1 MAGYQ
6 PTYISS
12 SETGLVQGRVESIL
26 PNDAYPRLENAFIFR
41 EKIKRKQG
49 LGELGRLRRLFV
61 AVPLGNSVAVT
72 WSFNIYSTTVP
83 PTTTFPTAEIEA
95 GSVVIIVGAVTFTDQ
110 GDGTL
115 TSITPGNSGT
125 INYQTGNVV
134 LTQTSGI
141 AAATISFN
149 YFPGLPVMNLAM
161 RELDAINAEDTIAFD
176 PVYAY
181 RFING
186 WQEFI
191 TGTTWTGTNSDFFW
205 TTNYWVGDLNL
216 KIFWATNFSTNDPIR
231 YTNGIAWADFA
242 PIINSAGDRL
252 EKALLMFPFRGRM
265 VTANTFEG
273 QNIGTSVNYRQR
285 IRWASIGNP
294 FSDATPIVSTVNAES
309 WRDDIRGRGGYL
321 DIPTSQN
328 IISMG
333 FVRDNVVIYCESS
346 TWQLRYTGR
355 SIAPFQIERVNS
367 ELGVEST
374 FSSIQFDTSLMGIG
388 DKGIVECDSFKS
400 QRIDIKIPD
409 LVFNFNNENQGLKRI
424 QGLRDFQ
431 EKLAFWN
438 YPFAG
443 DPEAIPYAITFP
455 NRRLLYN
462 YENDS
467 WAIFTDSLTA
477 LGQFTQTTSPKWSD
491 FPGPDPTHTWENQSI
506 TWLQRQTGQPDNIGG
521 NQQGFVF
528 LLDWQTG
535 NTYSLAI
542 QNITGGLA
550 TVRITSNDHNLAN
563 DEVIELGRIASTDHF
578 FAINGGIF
586 GVVIVDK
593 DTFDIYDYNSSTD
606 DFDIPVVITAGTYS
620 SIGRIAVR
628 DGFSIVSKKFNYLQ
642 EAENIQLGFIDILL
656 NSTESG
662 AITLNVFVDYNDS
675 QPVNRKFQ
683 NLIEG
688 STTNQEDEFFNSV
701 VPTTQ
706 LSGLTSSKNWQRV
719 VCPARGAFI
728 TIEWTLS
735 NAQLIGPEQGNAVE
749 IEGQILFMRKAGRQL
764 PIGV

>member
-6 PTYISS
+6 PTYISG

-26 PNDAYPRLENAFIFR
+26 PNDAYPTLENAFVWR
-41 EKIKRKQG
+41 ERIKRKQG
-49 LGELGRLRRLFV
+49 FGELGRLRRIFTDI
-61 AVPLGNSVAVT
+61 AIGNSVAGT
-72 WSFNIYSTTVP
+72 WAFNIYTITGTTHQ
-83 PTTTFPTAEIEA
+83 PTAEIEA
-95 GSVVIIVGAVTFTDQ
+95 GSVVITVGPTTFTDNGQ
-110 GDGTL
+110 GILVKSPAGF
-115 TSITPGNSGT
+115 NGT
-125 INYQTGNVV
+125 INYQTGDVSIVV
-134 LTQTSGI
+134 LGLI
-141 AAATISFN
+141 ASTISFN
-149 YFPGLPVMNLAM
+149 YFPGLPVMNLTM

-181 RFING
+181 KYLNG

-205 TTNYWVGDLNL
+205 TTNYWVGDGNL
-216 KIFWATNFSTNDPIR
+216 KIFWVTNFSANDPIR
-231 YTNGIAWADFA
+231 YTNGIAWVNFA
-242 PIINSAGDRL
+242 PTINIAGDILR
-252 EKALLMFPFRGRM
+252 KALLMFPFRGRM

-273 QNIGTSVNYRQR
+273 PVAGPFVQYRQR
-285 IRWASIGNP
+285 IRWAAIGNP
-294 FSDATPIVSTVNAES
+294 FSDISGIVNNVNPEA
-309 WRDDIRGRGGYL
+309 WRSDIRGRGGFL
-321 DIPTSQN
+321 DIPTSEN
-328 IISMG
+328 IVSMG

-374 FSSIQFDTSLMGIG
+374 FSAVQFDTSLMGVG
-388 DKGIVECDSFKS
+388 DKGIIECDSFKS

-409 LVFNFNNENQGLKRI
+409 LVFNFNNENAGPKRI

-438 YPFAG
+438 YPFVG
-443 DPEAIPYAITFP
+443 SPEDIPYPITFP

-467 WAIFTDSLTA
+467 WAIFTDSITA
-477 LGQFTQTTSPKWSD
+477 LGQFTQTKSPKWSD
-491 FPGPDPTHTWENQSI
+491 FPGPDPAHTWETQSI
-506 TWLQRQTGQPDNIGG
+506 TWLQRQAGQPDNIGG

-528 LLDWQTG
+528 LLDWQTS
-535 NTYSLAI
+535 NSYTLAI

-563 DEVIELGRIASTDHF
+563 DEVIEIGRISPIDPF
-578 FAINGGIF
+578 FSINNQKY

-593 DTFDIYDYNSSTD
+593 DTFDIYLYNSSTD
-606 DFDIPVVITAGTYS
+606 DFDIPIPVAAGTYA
-620 SIGRIAVR
+620 SIGRIAIR
-628 DGFSIVSKKFNYLQ
+628 DGFSIISKKFNYLQ
-642 EAENIQLGFIDILL
+642 EAENIQIGFIDVLT
-656 NSTESG
+656 NSTENG
-662 AITLNVFVDYNDS
+662 AFTLNVYVDYNDTA
-675 QPVNRKFQ
+675 PVNRKFQ

-688 STTNQEDEFFNSV
+688 STTNQEDVFFNSV
-701 VPTTQ
+701 VPTVQ
-706 LSGLTSSKNWQRV
+706 LSSLTSSKNWQRV
-719 VCPARGAFI
+719 ICPARGAFI

-735 NAQLIGPEQGNAVE
+735 NAQLVGVEQGNHVE

-764 PIGV
+764 PVGV